1 MENFNVKSK
10 TEVNL
15 RTGETKQIV
24 QALVVNRGIPTIFTI
39 AQYSERNGKV
49 SVMKSNPDML

>member
-10 TEVNL
+10 VEVNL

-24 QALVVNRGIPTIFTI
+24 QALVVTHGIPKIFTI
-39 AQYSERNGKV
+39 GEYSERNGKV
-49 SVMKSNPDML
+49 SVMKSSPETS

>member
-24 QALVVNRGIPTIFTI
+24 KALIVNRGVPTIFTI
-39 AQYSERNGKV
+39 AKFSEKNGKV
-49 SVMKSNPDML
+49 SVMKSNHDIL